1 MATIRTSP
9 AKRHEYCANDPF
21 GNFIT
26 FPERVKDLDGKE
38 TSFSSLYEQ
47 AMEVISDPVM
57 ILDMK
62 NDEVEFYYYRKFDS
76 LSLLVG
82 ARKFE
87 DHFIASRCQVD
98 PTPSQLSV
106 LYRKAKQIH

>member
-9 AKRHEYCANDPF
+9 TKLQEYCSNDPF

-26 FPERVKDLDGKE
+26 IPEKVKDLDGKDI
-38 TSFSSLYEQ
+38 SISSLYDQ
-47 AMEVISDPVM
+47 AMLVISEPLM

-62 NDEVEFYYYRKFDS
+62 DEEVEFYYYRRFES
-76 LSLLVG
+76 LSVLLG